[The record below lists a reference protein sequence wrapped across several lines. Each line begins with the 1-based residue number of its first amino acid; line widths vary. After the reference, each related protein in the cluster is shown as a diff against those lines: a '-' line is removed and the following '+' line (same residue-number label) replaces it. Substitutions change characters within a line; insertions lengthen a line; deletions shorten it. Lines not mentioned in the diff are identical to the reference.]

1 MIVWFDDITA
11 GDTARVGGKGANLGE
26 CARAGLPVP
35 PGFCVSTDAYREA
48 TCDVTG
54 LLTADAARG
63 NAAAARER
71 VLGLPLP
78 ESVRSAVS
86 EAYTRLGEPPVAV
99 RSSATAEDLAEASFA
114 GQQDTYLGVIGIEAV
129 LDAVRRCWSS
139 LWTDR
144 AVDYRHQHGV
154 PDDGLALA
162 VVVQEMVPTNTAGV
176 LFTRDPVTGDNTT
189 MLASS
194 SYGLGESVVAALVTP
209 DTFTLSRDP
218 AAIVAREIGSKQTRI
233 DQTPDGGT
241 TTTDVPAADR
251 ARQSLTDAELLRL
264 VDLGERVEAHYG
276 TGQDI
281 EWAFVDDELCLLQA
295 RPITTSAPAVE
306 GHAPARGRV
315 ERTLR
320 DDLIEHFP
328 APFPLD
334 LFTVHQVQGVIQD
347 LMSVAGLR
355 AVPATSLLRG
365 DDDGI
370 IRITIT
376 KPRPTAATLSRLPAL
391 FAKGMRHDPSTWP
404 DEEDALR
411 GHLER
416 LAGRVAELASAD
428 DDAAIEIVRE
438 AVDQAAS
445 ITTDRFLNYLT
456 PMMVNR
462 SLASWLIRLSRPE
475 RATTAEDLY
484 AGVPY
489 TTAEITTAITG
500 LASAARESGVAEVI
514 ASAPQGAVGQALA
527 SSPSG
532 QEFQAQIEAFLAAHG
547 ARTARPYLP
556 FSNRSWREDP
566 ETFYALLAATLRGAP
581 LEQAHTTD
589 PANGIEQR
597 LPRVLR
603 TRWRTNTTR
612 LRARHIGREGT
623 VYLIE
628 EFFCLAR
635 AAMDEIARRLVAQH
649 QLDSP
654 DDVRFLYFHEVEQ
667 ALRDDQLRFQSVVTR
682 RRRKRGTAEATW
694 WDRGPANDNQSA
706 LRGLPASAG
715 RATGTARVIRSPEEF
730 RRLQAG
736 DILVCPYTDPTWTP
750 LFALAAA
757 VVADTGGPL
766 SHAAIVAREYGI
778 PAVLGVGHATSL
790 PDGATLLVDGTSGTI
805 TLIDQ
810 PSADG

>member
-99 RSSATAEDLAEASFA
+99 RSSATAEDLAEGSFA

-251 ARQSLTDAELLRL
+251 ARPSLTDADLMRL
-264 VDLGERVEAHYG
+264 IELGERVETHYG

-281 EWAFVDDELCLLQA
+281 EWAFAGPDLYLLQA
-295 RPITTSAPAVE
+295 RPITTSTSTVE
-306 GHAPARGRV
+306 GHAPVRGRL
-315 ERTLR
+315 EQTLR

-334 LFTVHQVQGVIQD
+334 LFAVHQVQGVIQD
-347 LMSVAGLR
+347 LMGVAGLW
-355 AVPATSLLRG
+355 AVPATSLLHG

-370 IRITIT
+370 IRIAIT
-376 KPRPTAATLSRLPAL
+376 KPRPTAGILWRLPAL
-391 FAKGMRHDPSTWP
+391 FVKGMRHDPSTWP
-404 DEEDALR
+404 DEEAALR
-411 GHLER
+411 GHLDR
-416 LAGRVAELASAD
+416 LAGQVHELGSAG
-428 DDAAIEIVRE
+428 DDAALGVVYE
-438 AVDQAAS
+438 AVGQAAS
-445 ITTDRFLNYLT
+445 ITADRFLDYLA

-462 SLASWLIRLSRPE
+462 SLASWLIGLSRPNDA
-475 RATTAEDLY
+475 RTPEDLY
-484 AGVPY
+484 TGLAY
-489 TTAEITTAITG
+489 KSAEITVAITG
-500 LASAARESGVAEVI
+500 LAAMAHESSVADVI
-514 ASAPQGAVGQALA
+514 TSAPQGGVGQALA
-527 SSPSG
+527 ASPSG
-532 QEFQAQIEAFLAAHG
+532 REFQTHVEAFLAAHG
-547 ARTARPYLP
+547 ARTARLYLP
-556 FSNRSWREDP
+556 FSNRSWREDA
-566 ETFYALLAATLRGAP
+566 EVFYALLAATLRGAP
-581 LEQAHTTD
+581 LEHANATSPAH
-589 PANGIEQR
+589 NIEQR
-597 LPRVLR
+597 LPRFLR
-603 TRWRTNTTR
+603 KRWRTNTAR
-612 LRARHIGREGT
+612 LRARHVGREGT

-635 AAMDEIARRLVAQH
+635 AAMDEIARRLADRH
-649 QLDSP
+649 QLDDPS
-654 DDVRFLYFHEVEQ
+654 DARFLYVHEVEQ
-667 ALRDDQLRFQSVVTR
+667 ALRDHQQQLQSVIAR
-682 RRRKRGTAEATW
+682 RKRKRGTAEAIW
-694 WDRGPANDNQSA
+694 WDRGQADDDESA

-730 RRLQAG
+730 HRLQPG

-778 PAVLGVGHATSL
+778 PAVLGVGNATSL
-790 PDGATLLVDGTSGTI
+790 PEGATLLVDGTGGTV
-805 TLIDQ
+805 TVIDR
-810 PSADG
+810 S